1 MKNLT
6 ERIFA
11 SDKRSSTYL
20 LRNMQVTASEKV
32 ASDLRLGGSFRNV
45 LQFPPSLISGYSLD
59 GRKGDEKKN

>member
-1 MKNLT
+1 
-6 ERIFA
+6 
-11 SDKRSSTYL
+11 
-20 LRNMQVTASEKV
+20 MQVTASEKV